1 MRDYI
6 SHHGVFHTPD
16 GHMVKFPTLCDYIKQ
31 GRSQQA
37 DTHKKFKT
45 ICGSEQMYQLV
56 YKKVVLC
63 MKHVLCSMM
72 NTCLC
77 EHGFDD
83 VFNQFL
89 SMCLMIIT

>member
-45 ICGSEQMYQLV
+45 ICGSE
-56 YKKVVLC
+56 
-63 MKHVLCSMM
+63 
-72 NTCLC
+72 
-77 EHGFDD
+77 
-83 VFNQFL
+83 
-89 SMCLMIIT
+89 